1 MKEHV
6 DWHVAFSIKVC
17 ICITGIDVDIEVR
30 TRNKDEKTE
39 DLQKEHDNKG
49 GKNNVSE
56 EQTDAMDVDNK
67 HEKETNARAGRSE
80 RESPE
85 TEGWTVVNED
95 TQQQSTNLNFVF
107 LPL

>member
-6 DWHVAFSIKVC
+6 DWHVAFIIKVC
-17 ICITGIDVDIEVR
+17 IYITGIDVDIEVR
-30 TRNKDEKTE
+30 TRNRNEKRGDPE
-39 DLQKEHDNKG
+39 KEHDNKG
-49 GKNNVSE
+49 GKNVSE
-56 EQTDAMDVDNK
+56 EQTDAMEVDNK
-67 HEKETNARAGRSE
+67 HEKEANARAGRSE

-95 TQQQSTNLNFVF
+95 TQQQSMNIHFVF

>member
-6 DWHVAFSIKVC
+6 GWHVAFSIKVC

-30 TRNKDEKTE
+30 TRNKNEKRGDSE
-39 DLQKEHDNKG
+39 KEHDDKG
-49 GKNNVSE
+49 GKNVSE
-56 EQTDAMDVDNK
+56 EQTDAMEVDNK

-80 RESPE
+80 RGSPE

-95 TQQQSTNLNFVF
+95 TQQQSTNLHFVF
-107 LPL
+107 IPL

>member
-1 MKEHV
+1 M
-6 DWHVAFSIKVC
+6 AFGIKVC

-30 TRNKDEKTE
+30 TRNKNEKKGNPE
-39 DLQKEHDNKG
+39 KEHDDKG
-49 GKNNVSE
+49 GKNVSE
-56 EQTDAMDVDNK
+56 EQTDAMEVDNK
-67 HEKETNARAGRSE
+67 HEKETNAKAGRSE

-95 TQQQSTNLNFVF
+95 SQQQSTNLHFVFFVF